1 MLSSSVANLEAEIR
15 GKGLVADSI
24 RQPNVVIRTLLK
36 ILNFQGRFMSMV
48 RKLFPLILLVL
59 APLAQGMR
67 ADETKIHTA
76 HLKDIT
82 AVEGVRDNMLMGY
95 GFVAG
100 LNGTGDRQQTIFS
113 TQTLASM
120 LQKMGVTV
128 ASPATMLVHNIAAV
142 FVTATLPPFAQ
153 PGMRIDATI
162 SSIGDAKSLEGG
174 TLILTSLYGPD
185 GQVYGVAQGGLVRGY
200 SAGGRANSK
209 VVNHPTVGRIVGGA
223 LVERDTA
230 VNLKDVTTVS
240 LLLHNPDYAT
250 ARGIAAAV
258 NKELGR
264 SAARAIDS
272 RRVEIS
278 GIDKGPD
285 SVPSLLARIEE
296 LQVQFSTPAKVVVNE
311 RTGTVVM
318 GADVT
323 LGPCS
328 ILHGNLAIEVV
339 TQVEVSQPQPLSQ
352 GQTQVVPQT
361 TVKAQEGPAQ
371 AIHLAEGATV
381 DELIRGLQSIG
392 ATARDIVAILQAIK
406 AAGAL
411 QADLEIL

>member
-1 MLSSSVANLEAEIR
+1 MTLRFNFAVCAVMVFGLATPRGRAE
-15 GKGLVADSI
+15 
-24 RQPNVVIRTLLK
+24 
-36 ILNFQGRFMSMV
+36 
-48 RKLFPLILLVL
+48 
-59 APLAQGMR
+59 
-67 ADETKIHTA
+67 ETKVHTA

-82 AVEGVRDNMLMGY
+82 TVEGVRDNMLMGY
-95 GFVAG
+95 GLVAG

-113 TQTLASM
+113 IQTLAGI

-128 ASPATMLVHNIAAV
+128 ASPQTMLVHNIAAV

-153 PGMRIDATI
+153 PGMRIDGTI

-174 TLILTSLYGPD
+174 TLLLTSLYGPD
-185 GQVYGVAQGGLVRGY
+185 GQVYAVAQGGLVLGGY
-200 SAGGRANSK
+200 SAGGRGNSK
-209 VVNHPTVGRIVGGA
+209 VVNHPTVGRIAGGV
-223 LVERDTA
+223 LVERNTS
-230 VNLKDVTTVS
+230 VNLQDVTSVS
-240 LLLHNPDYAT
+240 LLLQNPDYAT
-250 ARGIAAAV
+250 ARGIASAID
-258 NKELGR
+258 KELGND
-264 SAARAIDS
+264 SAHAVDS

-285 SVPSLLARIEE
+285 SVPRLLARIEE
-296 LQVQFSTPAKVVVNE
+296 LSVQFSTPAKVVVNE

-328 ILHGNLAIEVV
+328 ILHGSLAIEVV
-339 TQVEVSQPQPLSQ
+339 TRLEVSQPQPLGQ
-352 GQTQVVPQT
+352 GQTEVVPQT
-361 TVKAQEGPAQ
+361 TVKAQDSAAQ
-371 AIHLAEGATV
+371 AIHLEEGATV

>member
-1 MLSSSVANLEAEIR
+1 MHLRKKMLLRKKLFLIALFVLV
-15 GKGLVADSI
+15 LVA
-24 RQPNVVIRTLLK
+24 PNL
-36 ILNFQGRFMSMV
+36 
-48 RKLFPLILLVL
+48 
-59 APLAQGMR
+59 R
-67 ADETKIHTA
+67 ADELKIHTA
-76 HLKDIT
+76 RLKDIT
-82 AVEGVRDNMLMGY
+82 AVEGVRDNMLIGY
-95 GFVAG
+95 GLVAG

-120 LQKMGVTV
+120 LQKMGVTIG
-128 ASPATMLVHNIAAV
+128 APATMLVHNIAAV

-153 PGMRIDATI
+153 PGMRVDATV

-174 TLILTSLYGPD
+174 MLILTSLFGPD
-185 GQVYGVAQGGLVRGY
+185 GQVYGVAQGGLVLGGY
-200 SAGGRANSK
+200 SAGGRTNSK
-209 VVNHPTVGRIVGGA
+209 VVNHPTVGRIVDGA
-223 LVERDTA
+223 LIERDTA
-230 VNLKDVTTVS
+230 VSLRDVTSVS

-258 NKELGR
+258 NKELGT
-264 SAARAIDS
+264 SSARAVDS

-278 GIDKGPD
+278 GIEKGSD
-285 SVPSLLARIEE
+285 AVPSLLARLEE
-296 LQVQFSTPAKVVVNE
+296 LQVQFSTPAKVVINE

-339 TQVEVSQPQPLSQ
+339 TQLEVSQPLPLAQ

-361 TVKAQEGPAQ
+361 TVKAQDGPAQ
-371 AIHLAEGATV
+371 AIHLEEGATV
-381 DELIRGLQSIG
+381 DELIRGLQTIG

-411 QADLEIL
+411 QADLEVL